1 MVVELALIK
10 DGAPESITI
19 KLINVINEMNNR
31 QNIYN

>member
-1 MVVELALIK
+1 MGFVELALIK

-19 KLINVINEMNNR
+19 KLINEMNNR